1 MKRCPTCHR
10 PIMTEDDV
18 SRCIARVPASTYK
31 PGMTR
36 CEKRAVKDGLCTT
49 HRLATERAQERP

>member
-1 MKRCPTCHR
+1 MNRCPTCHR

-49 HRLATERAQERP
+49 LLLAMGRSKP